1 MFHRPRE
8 RTLRP
13 MSEDTV
19 LSAQDRLEMLE
30 TLHFLS
36 HVVDNREWD
45 HLAGA
50 VTEDVEFLSPKTDA
64 PESMADLA
72 PTMTL
77 PGPAG
82 IRQGYELSQLAQY
95 GSVHVLN
102 TVIEPIDQDTAVT
115 WSRLIMVSF
124 DQRAVGADAVDTVV
138 RTPVGWRI
146 SRRVVHARN
155 MLREPQRQ
163 GGGYVPGPYTFMHF
177 DEAILRA
184 QQGAAATDDHGN
196 GGQTR

>member
-1 MFHRPRE
+1 
-8 RTLRP
+8 
-13 MSEDTV
+13 MSEDVV
-19 LSAQDRLEMLE
+19 LGPQDRFEILE

-36 HVVDNREWD
+36 HVIDNREWD
-45 HLAGA
+45 HLADA
-50 VTEDVEFLSPKTDA
+50 VTEDVEFLSPHTDA
-64 PESMADLA
+64 PETVEDLA
-72 PTMTL
+72 PTMAL

-124 DQRAVGADAVDTVV
+124 DQRAVGADVVDTLI
-138 RTPVGWRI
+138 RTPAGWRI

-155 MLREPQRQ
+155 MLREPERQ
-163 GGGYVPGPYTFMHF
+163 GSGYVPGPYTFVHF
-177 DEAILRA
+177 DDAILRA
-184 QQGAAATDDHGN
+184 QQAVAESATRRD

>member
-1 MFHRPRE
+1 
-8 RTLRP
+8 
-13 MSEDTV
+13 MSEDVV
-19 LSAQDRLEMLE
+19 LGPQDRLEILE

-45 HLAGA
+45 HLADA
-50 VTEDVEFLSPKTDA
+50 VTEDVEFLSPHTDA
-64 PESMADLA
+64 PESLEDLA

-102 TVIEPIDQDTAVT
+102 TVIEPINQDTAVT

-124 DQRAVGADAVDTVV
+124 DQRAVGADVVDTLV
-138 RTPVGWRI
+138 RTPAGWRI

-155 MLREPQRQ
+155 MLREQQRQ
-163 GGGYVPGPYTFMHF
+163 GGGYVPGPYTFVHF
-177 DEAILRA
+177 DDAILRA
-184 QQGAAATDDHGN
+184 QQAVAEQGSPQG
-196 GGQTR
+196 GGQTP